1 MFKKFEVIYAR
12 NLEDLDSEMYYP
24 TKWLETKEDKKIIA
38 GIHEDVTALKTLFT
52 KPSYKERFV
61 VKYRVT
67 WFWLFYTEHK
77 LYLRSRTENGAI
89 AQAKKFALGDK

>member
-24 TKWLETKEDKKIIA
+24 TKRLETKKLIA
-38 GIHEDVTALKTLFT
+38 DIHEDVTALKTLFT

-77 LYLRSRTENGAI
+77 LYLRSRNENGAI
-89 AQAKKFALGDK
+89 AHAKKFALGDK

>member
-12 NLEDLDSEMYYP
+12 NLENLDSEMYYP

-38 GIHEDVTALKTLFT
+38 GIHEDVTTLKTLFT
-52 KPSYKERFV
+52 KPSYKERWV

-77 LYLRSRTENGAI
+77 LYLRSRSETSAI
-89 AQAKKFALGDK
+89 KQAKKFALGE